1 MQHVIGSRP
10 LHLMPKLCSVVDV
23 IIEVLSPSLANAS

>member
-10 LHLMPKLCSVVDV
+10 LHLMPKLGSVVT
-23 IIEVLSPSLANAS
+23 IEIRVPSPSLANAS